1 MKTKLLAALWVG
13 FVIGVAS
20 GLASQDFAVA
30 LWEKVLSSG
39 S

>member
-1 MKTKLLAALWVG
+1 MKTKLLAALLVG

-20 GLASQDFAVA
+20 GLALQDFAVD